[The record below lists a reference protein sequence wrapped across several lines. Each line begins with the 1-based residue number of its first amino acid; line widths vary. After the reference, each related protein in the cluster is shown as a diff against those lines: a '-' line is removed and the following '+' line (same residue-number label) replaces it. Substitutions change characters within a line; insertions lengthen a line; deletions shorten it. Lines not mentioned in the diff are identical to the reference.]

1 MVTYEVTTVVDPRL
15 IEDNERY
22 MRQVHIPALLTTGCF
37 HSASLTRSAVGR
49 YRIRYEAATETDLER
64 YLTTHAAQLREEF
77 TARLRDGIT
86 ASREFWVAIET
97 WDRQR

>member
-1 MVTYEVTTVVDPRL
+1 
-15 IEDNERY
+15 
-22 MRQVHIPALLTTGCF
+22 
-37 HSASLTRSAVGR
+37 VGR

-77 TARLRDGIT
+77 TARFRDGIT
-86 ASREFWVAIET
+86 ASREIWVAIET